1 MPNWC
6 YNNLTIDGTRE
17 NISEFLTAITSDL
30 PEGGFDLT
38 IPFPCPEELQIT
50 ARFLTPDDSNDD
62 EETKAL
68 RQQYTT
74 NKEKYGATNWYD
86 WQIENWGTK
95 WSPDIDDLD
104 VQDDG
109 KRIWARFDSA
119 WAPPSQLIQKLSGL
133 FPTLQFVISYEEGG
147 MCFAGAEGFYAGEM
161 VYNGYFQYDSI
172 PILNVIQEKLD
183 NLPEGTEEDDVW
195 DEYNE
200 ALRTI
205 IDQRWDEADCVV
217 AEKAKATL

>member
-1 MPNWC
+1 
-6 YNNLTIDGTRE
+6 
-17 NISEFLTAITSDL
+17 
-30 PEGGFDLT
+30 
-38 IPFPCPEELQIT
+38 
-50 ARFLTPDDSNDD
+50 
-62 EETKAL
+62 
-68 RQQYTT
+68 
-74 NKEKYGATNWYD
+74 
-86 WQIENWGTK
+86 
-95 WSPDIDDLD
+95 
-104 VQDDG
+104 
-109 KRIWARFDSA
+109 
-119 WAPPSQLIQKLSGL
+119 
-133 FPTLQFVISYEEGG
+133 